1 MNTKPRATPRHI
13 EPMDLAERLLGGE
26 RAALARLLTLVE
38 NDSPRAADACR
49 RLYPKV
55 GRSFRIGVT
64 GPPGAGK
71 STLIDALIREYRKM
85 GRTVGVVAVDPS
97 SPITGGALL
106 GDRIRMDSGSRD
118 AGVFIRSMA
127 GRGHP
132 GGLALRTVEVSDIL
146 DAFGFDVLLIE
157 TIGTGQDEVAIVK
170 AADVVVLVLNPG
182 AGDGIQAL
190 KAGLM
195 EVADLIVIHKAD
207 REGAEELRR
216 EIESALDF
224 RPMEEVRP
232 PVLLASALRG
242 TGLAELIA
250 AIDAFRAAGEAS
262 GLLRRRRE
270 ERLRERVR
278 RLVED
283 RLRQELWNGF
293 GSEQTLETWV
303 QRILDRREGD
313 PWTAADEIYGRT
325 AGGRMHA

>member
-1 MNTKPRATPRHI
+1 
-13 EPMDLAERLLGGE
+13 
-26 RAALARLLTLVE
+26 
-38 NDSPRAADACR
+38 
-49 RLYPKV
+49 
-55 GRSFRIGVT
+55 
-64 GPPGAGK
+64 
-71 STLIDALIREYRKM
+71 
-85 GRTVGVVAVDPS
+85 
-97 SPITGGALL
+97 
-106 GDRIRMDSGSRD
+106 MDSGSRD
-118 AGVFIRSMA
+118 EGVFIRSMA

-132 GGLALRTVEVSDIL
+132 GGLALRTVEVSDVL
-146 DAFGFDVLLIE
+146 DAYGFDLVLIE
-157 TIGTGQDEVAIVK
+157 TIGTGQDEVEIVK

-195 EVADLIVIHKAD
+195 EVADLIVINKAD

-224 RPMEEVRP
+224 RPMGEVRP

-250 AIDAFRAAGEAS
+250 AIDAFRASGEAS

-270 ERLRERVR
+270 EHLRERVR

-283 RLRQELWNGF
+283 RLRQELWNGS

-313 PWTAADEIYGRT
+313 PWTAADEIYGRV